1 MMLLRLV
8 ILAILVV
15 QSAPL
20 TAQWVAMST
29 EADSLVQLGT
39 KHVYNVEFDRA
50 QDIFDEVIRRYPT
63 HPAGYFLDAMIEWW
77 RITIG
82 QRSTSIETK
91 FLAKLDKVIAVCDA
105 NLARDSK
112 DIASL
117 FFKGGA
123 LGYRGR
129 YNASR
134 NNMLSAAEDG
144 RIALGILNEC
154 QKVAPGNHDILLG
167 TGLYNYWASVLPEKY
182 PALKPVMIFLP
193 RGDKTIGLAQ
203 LKAAARQARYASI
216 EAKVV
221 LVQAYFDFEKNALEA
236 IDFARDLHNSYP
248 RNPAF
253 HRAYGRCL
261 VSLGPM
267 DTATVVWRDIL
278 TRCLDKWPG
287 YNRNAAR
294 EALYYI
300 GVSLM
305 IRGELDKALTYFY
318 KCDEACR
325 KIDEDATGFII
336 KTNLKI
342 GQIYDLQGKRD
353 LAIKQYKKLLSWSDN
368 NGSHADAKRYLENP
382 YR

>member
-1 MMLLRLV
+1 MMRRALLACLLV
-8 ILAILVV
+8 AASIPA
-15 QSAPL
+15 A
-20 TAQWVAMST
+20 AQWVAMST
-29 EADSLVQLGT
+29 DADSLVQIGT
-39 KHVYNVEFDRA
+39 KAVYNVEFDKA
-50 QDIFDEVIRRYPT
+50 QDVFDEVIRRYPQ
-63 HPAGYFLDAMIEWW
+63 HPAGYFLDAMIDWW
-77 RITIG
+77 RIAIG
-82 QRSTSIETK
+82 QRSQATEAR
-91 FLAKLDKVIAVCDA
+91 FLSKLDKVITVCDA
-105 NLARDSK
+105 NLTRNPK
-112 DIASL
+112 DISSM

-129 YNASR
+129 FNATN

-144 RIALGILNEC
+144 RVALGLLNDC

-193 RGDKTIGLAQ
+193 KGDKVIGLAQ
-203 LKAAARQARYASI
+203 LKAAARQARYSAV

-236 IDFARDLHNSYP
+236 IDFARDLNQSYP

-261 VSLGPM
+261 VSLGPI
-267 DTATVVWRDIL
+267 DSAAVVWRDVL
-278 TRCLDKWPG
+278 NRCLDKWPG

-305 IRGELDKALTYFY
+305 IRGDLDKALTYFY

-342 GQIYDLQGKRD
+342 GQIYDMQGKRD
-353 LAIKQYKKLLSWSDN
+353 LAIKQYKKLLAWSDN
-368 NGSHADAKRYLENP
+368 NGSHDDAQRYLATP

>member
-1 MMLLRLV
+1 MLRRALLAFLLV
-8 ILAILVV
+8 AVSIPA
-15 QSAPL
+15 

-29 EADSLVQLGT
+29 DADSLVQLGT
-39 KHVYNVEFDRA
+39 KAVYNVEFERA

-82 QRSTSIETK
+82 QRSPAIEAR
-91 FLAKLDKVIAVCDA
+91 FLSKLDKVISVCDE
-105 NLARDSK
+105 NLAADSK
-112 DIASL
+112 NISSL

-129 YNASR
+129 YNATR

-144 RIALGILNEC
+144 RVALGILNDC
-154 QKVAPGNHDILLG
+154 QKVAPANHDILLG
-167 TGLYNYWASVLPEKY
+167 TGLYNYWAAVLPEKY

-193 RGDKTIGLAQ
+193 KGDKIIGLAQ
-203 LKAAARQARYASI
+203 LKAAARQARYASV

-221 LVQAYFDFEKNALEA
+221 LVQAYFDFEKNSLEA
-236 IDFARDLHNSYP
+236 IEFAKDLHTQYP

-261 VSLGPM
+261 VSLGPI
-267 DTATVVWRDIL
+267 DSAAVLWRDVL
-278 TRCLDKWPG
+278 NRCLDKWPG

-305 IRGELDKALTYFY
+305 IRGDLDMALTYFY

-325 KIDEDATGFII
+325 KIDEDASGFII
-336 KTNLKI
+336 KTNLKL

-353 LAIKQYKKLLSWSDN
+353 LAVKQYKKLLSWSDN
-368 NGSHADAKRYLENP
+368 NGSHADAQRYLASP

>member
-1 MMLLRLV
+1 MVRRALLAWLL
-8 ILAILVV
+8 LAAVV
-15 QSAPL
+15 PAR
-20 TAQWVAMST
+20 TQWVAMST
-29 EADSLVQLGT
+29 DADSLVQLGT
-39 KHVYNVEFDRA
+39 KAVYNVEFDRA

-82 QRSTSIETK
+82 QRSPAIEAK
-91 FLAKLDKVIAVCDA
+91 FLSKLDKVISVCDV
-105 NLARDSK
+105 NLSADPK
-112 DIASL
+112 DISSL

-129 YNASR
+129 YNATR

-144 RIALGILNEC
+144 RVALGILNDC
-154 QKVAPGNHDILLG
+154 QKVAPANHDILLG
-167 TGLYNYWASVLPEKY
+167 TGLYNYWAAVLPEKY

-193 RGDKTIGLAQ
+193 KGDKIIGLAQ
-203 LKAAARQARYASI
+203 LKAAARQARYASV

-221 LVQAYFDFEKNALEA
+221 LVQAYFDFEKNSLEA
-236 IDFARDLHNSYP
+236 VEFAKDLHMQYP

-253 HRAYGRCL
+253 QRAYGRCL
-261 VSLGPM
+261 VSLGPI
-267 DTATVVWRDIL
+267 DSAAVLWRDVL
-278 TRCLDKWPG
+278 NRCLDKWPG

-305 IRGELDKALTYFY
+305 IRGDLDKALTYFY

-325 KIDEDATGFII
+325 KIDEDASGFII

-342 GQIYDLQGKRD
+342 GQIYDMQGKRD

-368 NGSHADAKRYLENP
+368 NGSHADAQRYLASP

>member
-1 MMLLRLV
+1 MLRRALLV
-8 ILAILVV
+8 CLFVAA
-15 QSAPL
+15 SFPA
-20 TAQWVAMST
+20 TAQWAAMST
-29 EADSLVQLGT
+29 DADSLVQLGT
-39 KHVYNVEFDRA
+39 KAVYNVEFEKA
-50 QDIFDEVIRRYPT
+50 QDIFDEVIRRYPQ
-63 HPAGYFLDAMIEWW
+63 HPAGYFLDAMIDWW
-77 RITIG
+77 RIAIG
-82 QRSTSIETK
+82 QRSPAVDAK
-91 FLAKLDKVIAVCDA
+91 FLAKLLKVISVCDE
-105 NLARDSK
+105 NLTTNPK
-112 DIASL
+112 DITSM
-117 FFKGGA
+117 FFKAGA

-129 YNASR
+129 FNATN

-144 RIALGILNEC
+144 RVALGLLNDC

-193 RGDKTIGLAQ
+193 KGDKVIGLAQ
-203 LKAAARQARYASI
+203 LKAAARQARYAAV

-236 IDFARDLHNSYP
+236 IDFARDLNQSYP

-261 VSLGPM
+261 VALGPI
-267 DTATVVWRDIL
+267 DSAAVVWRDIL
-278 TRCLDKWPG
+278 NRCLDKWPG

-305 IRGELDKALTYFY
+305 IRGDLDKALTYFY

-342 GQIYDLQGKRD
+342 GQIYDMLGKRD

-368 NGSHADAKRYLENP
+368 NGSHADAERYLQTP

>member
-1 MMLLRLV
+1 MLRRALLV
-8 ILAILVV
+8 CLFVAA
-15 QSAPL
+15 SFPA
-20 TAQWVAMST
+20 TAQWAAMST
-29 EADSLVQLGT
+29 DADSLVQLGT
-39 KHVYNVEFDRA
+39 KAVYNVEFEKA
-50 QDIFDEVIRRYPT
+50 QDIFDEVIRRYPQ
-63 HPAGYFLDAMIEWW
+63 HPAGYFLDAMIDWW
-77 RITIG
+77 RIAIG
-82 QRSTSIETK
+82 QRSPAVDAK
-91 FLAKLDKVIAVCDA
+91 FLAKLLKVISVCDE
-105 NLARDSK
+105 NLTTNPK
-112 DIASL
+112 DITSM
-117 FFKGGA
+117 FFKAGA

-129 YNASR
+129 FNATN

-144 RIALGILNEC
+144 RVALGLLNDC

-193 RGDKTIGLAQ
+193 KGDKVIGLAQ
-203 LKAAARQARYASI
+203 LKAAARQARYAAV

-236 IDFARDLHNSYP
+236 IDFARDLNQSYP

-261 VSLGPM
+261 VALGPI
-267 DTATVVWRDIL
+267 DSAAVVWRDIL
-278 TRCLDKWPG
+278 NHCLDKWPG

-305 IRGELDKALTYFY
+305 IRGDLDKALTYFY

-342 GQIYDLQGKRD
+342 GQIYDMLGKRD

-368 NGSHADAKRYLENP
+368 NGSHADAERYLQTP

>member
-1 MMLLRLV
+1 MIRRALLACLLV
-8 ILAILVV
+8 TATIPA
-15 QSAPL
+15 

-29 EADSLVQLGT
+29 DADSLVQLGT
-39 KHVYNVEFDRA
+39 KAVYNVEFDKA
-50 QDIFDEVIRRYPT
+50 QDIFDEVIRRYPQ
-63 HPAGYFLDAMIEWW
+63 HPAGYFLDAMIDWW
-77 RITIG
+77 RIAIG
-82 QRSTSIETK
+82 QRSSAVEAK
-91 FLAKLDKVIAVCDA
+91 FLSKLEKVISVCDA
-105 NLARDSK
+105 NLTRNPK
-112 DIASL
+112 DISSM

-129 YNASR
+129 FNATN

-144 RIALGILNEC
+144 RVALGLLNDC

-193 RGDKTIGLAQ
+193 KGDKVIGLAQ
-203 LKAAARQARYASI
+203 LKAAARQARYTAV

-236 IDFARDLHNSYP
+236 IDFARDLNQSYP

-253 HRAYGRCL
+253 QRAYGRCL
-261 VSLGPM
+261 VALGPI
-267 DTATVVWRDIL
+267 DSAAVVWRDVL
-278 TRCLDKWPG
+278 NRCLDKWPG

-305 IRGELDKALTYFY
+305 IRGDLDKALTYFY

-342 GQIYDLQGKRD
+342 GQIYDMQGKRD
-353 LAIKQYKKLLSWSDN
+353 MAIKQYKKLLSWSDN
-368 NGSHADAKRYLENP
+368 SGSHADAERYLQTP

>member
-1 MMLLRLV
+1 MLRRALLACLLV
-8 ILAILVV
+8 AASIPA
-15 QSAPL
+15 
-20 TAQWVAMST
+20 TAQWAAMST
-29 EADSLVQLGT
+29 DADSLVQLGT
-39 KHVYNVEFDRA
+39 KAVYNVEFEKA
-50 QDIFDEVIRRYPT
+50 QDIFDEVIRRYPQ
-63 HPAGYFLDAMIEWW
+63 HPAGYFLDAMIDWW
-77 RITIG
+77 RIAVG
-82 QRSTSIETK
+82 QRSAAIDAK
-91 FLAKLDKVIAVCDA
+91 FLSKLQKVISVCDA
-105 NLARDSK
+105 NLTANPK
-112 DIASL
+112 DITSM
-117 FFKGGA
+117 FFKAGA

-129 YNASR
+129 YNATN

-144 RIALGILNEC
+144 RVALGLLNDC

-193 RGDKTIGLAQ
+193 KGDKVIGLAQ
-203 LKAAARQARYASI
+203 LKAAARQARYAAV

-236 IDFARDLHNSYP
+236 IDFARDLNQSYP

-261 VSLGPM
+261 VALGPI
-267 DTATVVWRDIL
+267 DSAAVVWRDVL
-278 TRCLDKWPG
+278 NRCLDKWPG

-294 EALYYI
+294 EALYYV

-305 IRGELDKALTYFY
+305 IRGDLDKALTYFY

-342 GQIYDLQGKRD
+342 GQIYDILGKRD

-368 NGSHADAKRYLENP
+368 NGSHADAERYLQTP

>member
-1 MMLLRLV
+1 MMRRALLACLLV
-8 ILAILVV
+8 AASIPA
-15 QSAPL
+15 

-29 EADSLVQLGT
+29 DADSLVQLGT
-39 KHVYNVEFDRA
+39 KAVYNVEFDKA
-50 QDIFDEVIRRYPT
+50 QDIFDEVIRRYPQ
-63 HPAGYFLDAMIEWW
+63 HPAGYFLDAMIDWW
-77 RITIG
+77 RIAIG
-82 QRSTSIETK
+82 QRSSAVEAK
-91 FLAKLDKVIAVCDA
+91 FLSKLAKVISVCDA
-105 NLARDSK
+105 NLTRNPK
-112 DIASL
+112 DISSM
-117 FFKGGA
+117 FFKAGA

-129 YNASR
+129 FNATN

-144 RIALGILNEC
+144 RVALGLLNDC

-193 RGDKTIGLAQ
+193 KGDKVIGLAQ
-203 LKAAARQARYASI
+203 LKAAARQARYAAV

-236 IDFARDLHNSYP
+236 IDFARDLNQLYP

-261 VSLGPM
+261 VALGPI
-267 DTATVVWRDIL
+267 DSAAVVWRDVL
-278 TRCLDKWPG
+278 NRCLDKWPG

-305 IRGELDKALTYFY
+305 IRGDLDKALTYFY

-342 GQIYDLQGKRD
+342 GQIYDMQGKRD
-353 LAIKQYKKLLSWSDN
+353 MAIKQYKKLLSWSDN
-368 NGSHADAKRYLENP
+368 SGSHADAERYLQTP